1 MKIFN
6 DKKFIR
12 MEVIRLAQRGRK
24 PKPTAVKQLEGNPG
38 KRQLNANE
46 PKPAARAPSCPKGLK
61 MMRKRN
67 GDVLRNRWNS
77 SVF

>member
-6 DKKFIR
+6 GKKFIR

-46 PKPAARAPSCPKGLK
+46 PKPAARAPSCPKW
-61 MMRKRN
+61 RKRN
-67 GDVLRNRWNS
+67 GDVLQNRWNS

>member
-46 PKPAARAPSCPKGLK
+46 RNLRLVYRLVRNGLK

>member
-46 PKPAARAPSCPKGLK
+46 PKPVALVRNGLK

>member
-24 PKPTAVKQLEGNPG
+24 PKPTADE
-38 KRQLNANE
+38 
-46 PKPAARAPSCPKGLK
+46 
-61 MMRKRN
+61 
-67 GDVLRNRWNS
+67 NS
-77 SVF
+77 LDALVDKKYAL

>member
-24 PKPTAVKQLEGNPG
+24 PETNGSKTA
-38 KRQLNANE
+38 
-46 PKPAARAPSCPKGLK
+46 
-61 MMRKRN
+61 
-67 GDVLRNRWNS
+67 
-77 SVF
+77 

>member
-46 PKPAARAPSCPKGLK
+46 PKPVWKKLLISMGIPCFKV
-61 MMRKRN
+61 MREMLIWSIVSN
-67 GDVLRNRWNS
+67 E
-77 SVF
+77 

>member
-38 KRQLNANE
+38 KRQLTQMSRNLRLVHRLVRN
-46 PKPAARAPSCPKGLK
+46 GLK